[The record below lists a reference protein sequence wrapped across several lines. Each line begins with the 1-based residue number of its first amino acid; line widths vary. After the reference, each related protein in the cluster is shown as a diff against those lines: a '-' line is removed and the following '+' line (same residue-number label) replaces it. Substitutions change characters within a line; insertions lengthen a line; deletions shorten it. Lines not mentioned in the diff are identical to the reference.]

1 MLITKPKKANL
12 YENKENIHTYDDE
25 IDDKEPKV
33 IDNDTNLEEHT
44 AESAKRISHD
54 STI

>member
-12 YENKENIHTYDDE
+12 YENKEKIHTYDDE

-44 AESAKRISHD
+44 TESAKRISHD